1 MAETDQTLEALVEA
15 IAGLTPDQRRRL
27 QRRLRLSG
35 LWEPEEL
42 LTDRNRLAVAP
53 ALARRPGARP
63 SRRTTPTPLPATSD
77 TEYQSPVSGKVVR
90 GAPTE
95 VDGAVEPHAMPPLPG
110 QAPEQPIVII
120 FDGGSK
126 GNPGLGYGSYALRWP
141 GQPQQVVQL
150 RFGDRV
156 TNNEAEYDTL
166 ISALEATLKR
176 LEDSG
181 ADPATARVEIY
192 GDSQLVVNQVNGR
205 WACNEDRLR
214 VRRDRALALLNRFGH
229 WRLRHHGREHSVRV
243 LGH

>member
-15 IAGLTPDQRRRL
+15 IAGLTPGQRRRL

-35 LWEPEEL
+35 LWESEEL

-53 ALARRPGARP
+53 ALARRSEPARP
-63 SRRTTPTPLPATSD
+63 SRPPSTAPVTSGAK
-77 TEYQSPVSGKVVR
+77 YQSPVSGKVVR
-90 GAPTE
+90 GAPPE
-95 VDGAVEPHAMPPLPG
+95 VDGALDPYAMPPLPG
-110 QAPEQPIVII
+110 RAPEQPIVII

-181 ADPATARVEIY
+181 ADPATARLEIY
-192 GDSQLVVNQVNGR
+192 GDSQLVVNQVNGQ

-214 VRRDRALALLNRFGH
+214 VRRDRVLALLGRFGH
-229 WRLRHHGREHSVRV
+229 WRLSHHGREHSARV